1 MAESPLMA
9 HFNHLVQFHAT
20 FRRLHWC
27 TEEGH
32 LLLKNSHLGQQDTN
46 KFRGINGFV
55 YAIQGGLLW
64 HELGELSIVDAGGLE
79 HPQSGLDLGPR
90 LDHLREAVR
99 RGRLRRGRSFQRW
112 QWR

>member
-9 HFNHLVQFHAT
+9 LFNHLVQFQAT

-32 LLLKNSHLGQQDTN
+32 FLLKNSPLGQDTN
-46 KFRGINGFV
+46 KFRGINAPSVFV
-55 YAIQGGLLW
+55 FAIQGGLLW
-64 HELGELSIVDAGGLE
+64 HELGELPIVDAGGLE

-90 LDHLREAVR
+90 LDHLRKAVR
-99 RGRLRRGRSFQRW
+99 RGRLRRGRSF
-112 QWR
+112 